1 MLNLI
6 SENYCEDC
14 PYFEAE
20 TNRLYSH
27 DECILTCIQC
37 VHANI
42 CCRIYKYAKKENGN
56 AQSAKES
63 L

>member
-6 SENYCEDC
+6 TENYCENC

-20 TNRLYSH
+20 TNRLYSY

-37 VHANI
+37 EYANI
-42 CCRIYKYAKKENGN
+42 CARVYKYAKKEKNDV
-56 AQSAKES
+56 
-63 L
+63 